1 VGQLQTPEAQIVL
14 GAAVL
19 DDVLGLTILAVVKAI
34 VESGKVS
41 FIEIGL
47 ITAKAVLFVSSAII
61 IGQYLAESIG
71 LAPIVG
77 AFAAGLVLEPVHFSH
92 FDAPTIV
99 EDIEESVKEAG
110 PELKKAVSNVLDSL
124 SRSHIQDLIRP
135 LSYFLVP
142 IFFVLTGMEVRL
154 ETLFNLPI
162 LLLTLAVAAV
172 AFGGKI
178 VAGLVAGRVNKAIIG
193 WGMVPRGEVGLIF
206 AAMGKSMGVVSDE
219 IFSIHDC
226 NGNNADN
233 HRATPDFEFPA
244 AA

>member
-1 VGQLQTPEAQIVL
+1 
-14 GAAVL
+14 
-19 DDVLGLTILAVVKAI
+19 
-34 VESGKVS
+34 
-41 FIEIGL
+41 
-47 ITAKAVLFVSSAII
+47 LFFA
-61 IGQYLAESIG
+61 YLAESIG

-92 FDAPTIV
+92 FDAPTMV
-99 EDIEESVKEAG
+99 EDIEESVKDAG

-154 ETLFNLPI
+154 ETLCNLPI
-162 LLLTLAVAAV
+162 LLLALAVAAV

-206 AAMGKSMGVVSDE
+206 AAMGKSMEIFPDE
-219 IFSIHDC
+219 IFSMIVMVIMLTTIVPPPIL
-226 NGNNADN
+226 NLLLQRKNRRNSQN
-233 HRATPDFEFPA
+233 RNSLSSI
-244 AA
+244 